1 MSATPLATDAEVSA
15 KGSPQADRGRGRL
28 LGLVRRLLDFGRD
41 LVATLQRQNTPTPAH
56 RLAMRFRTFN
66 LAIIVARITHG
77 LRLAAALEARL
88 VRTPPIQE
96 RMPGIRPI
104 RRRMPRSPAPDTEPA
119 QPAGP
124 RPRARA
130 PARAGAMSPDTWP
143 HTPPTAED
151 IAAAI
156 RGRPAGAVIVE
167 ICRQLGIDTSHPL
180 WPEINDAIIRY
191 GGNLS
196 RMVASWF
203 DGLGEF
209 LIAIPDDRPGPPP
222 PAWDGQLTEAT
233 GPP

>member
-1 MSATPLATDAEVSA
+1 MSATPLAADAEVSA

-41 LVATLQRQNTPTPAH
+41 LVAALQRQNTPTPAH

-77 LRLAAALEARL
+77 LRLAAALEVRL
-88 VRTPPIQE
+88 ARTPPVQE

-104 RRRMPRSPAPDTEPA
+104 RRHASRRPDADADPA
-119 QPAGP
+119 QPAAP
-124 RPRARA
+124 RPRT
-130 PARAGAMSPDTWP
+130 PARPSSDDGWP
-143 HTPPTAED
+143 HTLPTAEE

-167 ICRQLGIDTSHPL
+167 ICRHLGIDTTHPL
-180 WPEINDAIIRY
+180 WPEINDAIVRY
-191 GGNLS
+191 GGSLS

-203 DGLGEF
+203 DGLGDF
-209 LIAIPDDRPGPPP
+209 LTTIPPDRPSAPP
-222 PAWDGQLTEAT
+222 PAWDGPLVEAT